1 MFTKFFYAFT
11 INLSVI
17 IKERNLV
24 MQDDLN
30 PKELFAA
37 TSILKMFNMSMT
49 KPTFL
54 NLEEKKLIPTP
65 HRIPRGKTST
75 RMWELNQLPL
85 IGEKYGFF
93 KKPKSPHVISVFSLK
108 GGTNK
113 STFAFQL
120 GRTLALHN
128 IKTLIIGMDAQESIT
143 QTIRGPG
150 FDYESAEESM
160 GIYHV
165 LKGEV
170 SPFDVIEST
179 DLETL
184 DLIPE
189 TIELSVLNRWLGT
202 QSYADKLISKKVVKP
217 LINEYDMII
226 FDCNPSWDSAVTNA
240 LDASDILLS
249 PLGCDINS
257 LKATAI
263 FTDLLVDFQEA
274 RESDFSI
281 HRLIPTMAENNK
293 LSQQILAKYRLDYN
307 DICTIQHIRR
317 AVHAQEANVQGKSLL
332 ETQPKAPVTSDYIG
346 ILSELSDLIKEIEL
360 NDAEFPIESNN
371 QGNNLNRQNMSL

>member
-1 MFTKFFYAFT
+1 MS
-11 INLSVI
+11 N
-17 IKERNLV
+17 
-24 MQDDLN
+24 DLN
-30 PKELFAA
+30 PQDLFTA
-37 TSILKMFNMSMT
+37 TNILKMFRMSIT

-54 NLEEKKLIPTP
+54 NLQERNLIPSP
-65 HRIPRGKTST
+65 HRIQRGKTST

-93 KKPKSPHVISVFSLK
+93 KKPKNPHVISVFSLK

-143 QTIRGPG
+143 QTIRGPQ
-150 FDYESAEESM
+150 YNYAEAQESM

-165 LKGEV
+165 LKGEA

-217 LINEYDMII
+217 LIQEYDIII

-240 LDASDILLS
+240 LDSSDILLS

-263 FTDLLVDFQEA
+263 FTDLLVEFQDA
-274 RESDFSI
+274 RESDFAI
-281 HRLIPTMAENNK
+281 HKLIPTMAENNK
-293 LSQQILAKYRLDYN
+293 LSQQILAKYRLDYS

-332 ETQPKAPVTSDYIG
+332 ETQAGAPVTSDYID
-346 ILSELSDLIKEIEL
+346 ILTELSDLIQE
-360 NDAEFPIESNN
+360 IESNV
-371 QGNNLNRQNMSL
+371 NNKPEEGIDIQAVSY